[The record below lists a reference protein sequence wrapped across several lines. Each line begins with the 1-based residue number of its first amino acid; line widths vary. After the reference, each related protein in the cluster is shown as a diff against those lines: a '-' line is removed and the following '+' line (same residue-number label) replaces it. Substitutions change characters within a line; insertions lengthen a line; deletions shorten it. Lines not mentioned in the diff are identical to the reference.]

1 MSSFK
6 TNIILVKK
14 TQEHKTTE
22 LIECINSLTL
32 KDKKIAEIK
41 QRVRNC
47 EIKNLDNIISE
58 VFKRLIIPL
67 YLPSLMLIA
76 LLLIVNSKEK
86 INYSKH
92 RIKIFLLGLLVIIFS
107 ELTLRFVDNS
117 FNNNLIII
125 LIPIIL
131 CLFLYN
137 YFLFKF
143 KLMNIL

>member
-58 VFKRLIIPL
+58 VFKRLIVPL

-76 LLLIVNSKEK
+76 LLLIVHSKEK
-86 INYSKH
+86 VNYSKH
-92 RIKIFLLGLLVIIFS
+92 RIKIFVIGLLVIIFS
-107 ELTLRFVDNS
+107 ELTLRFVNNS
-117 FNNNLIII
+117 FNNNLVIT

-131 CLFLYN
+131 CIFLYN

-143 KLMNIL
+143 KVKKIL

>member
-1 MSSFK
+1 
-6 TNIILVKK
+6 
-14 TQEHKTTE
+14 
-22 LIECINSLTL
+22 
-32 KDKKIAEIK
+32 
-41 QRVRNC
+41 
-47 EIKNLDNIISE
+47 
-58 VFKRLIIPL
+58 
-67 YLPSLMLIA
+67 MLIA

-92 RIKIFLLGLLVIIFS
+92 RIKIFLVGLLVIIFS

-143 KLMNIL
+143 KLRNIL